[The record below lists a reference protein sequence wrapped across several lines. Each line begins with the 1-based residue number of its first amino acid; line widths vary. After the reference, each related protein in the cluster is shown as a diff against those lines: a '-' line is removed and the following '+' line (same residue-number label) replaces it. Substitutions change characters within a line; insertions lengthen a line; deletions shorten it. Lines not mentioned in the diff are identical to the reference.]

1 MSLYQA
7 ELQLDTATV
16 GVVVVVVVVVD
27 VVGDAVRGFDPT
39 AFGNLQGEGVQEHSP
54 F

>member
-1 MSLYQA
+1 M
-7 ELQLDTATV
+7 QLDTATV